1 MSGRCIRRSS
11 RVASA
16 ALVAAAISAAP
27 ANARPALES
36 PGAPTIQ
43 ALPAAPTVIQP
54 IDDGFEWDSAAI
66 GAGGATALLLL
77 AGAGTLA
84 LARRHRDV
92 TSIR

>member
-1 MSGRCIRRSS
+1 MSGRCTRRSA
-11 RVASA
+11 RTAAA
-16 ALVAAAISAAP
+16 ALIAAAISAAP

-36 PGAPTIQ
+36 PGAPATQ
-43 ALPAAPTVIQP
+43 TRPAAPTVIQP

-77 AGAGTLA
+77 TGAGTLT